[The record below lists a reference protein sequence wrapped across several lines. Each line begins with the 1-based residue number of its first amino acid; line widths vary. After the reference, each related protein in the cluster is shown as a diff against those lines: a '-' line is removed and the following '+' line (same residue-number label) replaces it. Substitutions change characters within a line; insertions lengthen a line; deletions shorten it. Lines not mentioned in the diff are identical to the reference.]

1 MMKSLSKLRAW
12 VGLTILLSLF
22 SVFSYLGSSPRPQS
36 YPDYVTESPA
46 PTGVKAFYTY
56 VNKEKEGK
64 IWRHSPDLLSDT
76 SDHELLIM
84 VEPSITI
91 EKEEMQAYIHYMKA
105 GNTILLLQSN
115 PQGMFDIKTSGTDGK
130 ESFKVYTENRTSYRA
145 QIQSNIRLRPKN
157 GDRILLSDKAG
168 PIAVEQSFGKGHL
181 LVAIA
186 PEWMTNGSLLEKN
199 HLPLL
204 LYLLNQ
210 EKTNTILFDEY
221 IHDGENAASVWEVYP
236 MWFLLL
242 VFQAILL
249 MILWLWMKGKRF
261 GPIFV
266 PREESVRFSD
276 EGVKALAAWYL
287 RGRRY
292 HDSIIIQADY
302 VKLLLQERWQM
313 PYHREWQDLSSY
325 FERKWTRLNAS
336 EISTFLSGLVNIL
349 EKDTISKQ
357 EYLLWSKKLE
367 QLRREVEE

>member
-1 MMKSLSKLRAW
+1 MMKPLSKLRAW
-12 VGLTILLSLF
+12 GGLTILLSLF
-22 SVFSYLGSSPRPQS
+22 LVFSYLSSSPKPKY

-46 PTGVKAFYTY
+46 PTGVKAFYSY
-56 VNKEKEGK
+56 VKKEKEGK
-64 IWRHSPDLLSDT
+64 LWRHSPDLLSDT
-76 SDHELLIM
+76 SNHQLLIM
-84 VEPSITI
+84 VEPSFTL
-91 EKEEMQAYIHYMKA
+91 EKEEMQAYINYMKA

-115 PQGMFDIKTSGTDGK
+115 PQGMFDIKTSGSDGK

-145 QIQSNIRLRPKN
+145 HIQSNIRLRPKN
-157 GDRILLSDKAG
+157 GDRILLSDQAG
-168 PIAVEQSFGKGHL
+168 PIAVEQSFWKGHL
-181 LVAIA
+181 MVAIA
-186 PEWMTNGSLLEKN
+186 PEWMTNGSLLEKD

-210 EKTNTILFDEY
+210 EKTDTILFDEY

-313 PYHREWQDLSSY
+313 PYHREWQDLSSN

-336 EISTFLSGLVNIL
+336 EISTFSSGLVNIL
-349 EKDTISKQ
+349 EKDTITKQ